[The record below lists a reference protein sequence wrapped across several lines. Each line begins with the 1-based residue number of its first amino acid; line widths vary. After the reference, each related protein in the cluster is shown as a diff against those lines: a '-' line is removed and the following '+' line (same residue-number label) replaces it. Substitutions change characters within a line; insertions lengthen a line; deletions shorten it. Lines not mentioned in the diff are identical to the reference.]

1 MEVVVVCVVG
11 GMLVVEGFLY
21 SEETVGAS
29 AGPRGGHVEHAPLGY
44 VDMVDIIGKRQAIFD
59 IGRLEGGVALDER
72 NTADEGLRC
81 HEAAILAEH
90 VEAAGA
96 RGRLDPV
103 RDRKGARLDRKSTR
117 LNSSH

>member
-1 MEVVVVCVVG
+1 
-11 GMLVVEGFLY
+11 MLVDEGVLHA
-21 SEETVGAS
+21 EETVGAM
-29 AGPRGGHVEHAPLGY
+29 AGPRRAHVEHAPFGY

-103 RDRKGARLDRKSTR
+103 RDRKGARFEHSEIGRASCR
-117 LNSSH
+117 EGVWQYV

>member
-1 MEVVVVCVVG
+1 M
-11 GMLVVEGFLY
+11 
-21 SEETVGAS
+21 
-29 AGPRGGHVEHAPLGY
+29 AGPRRAHVEHAPFGY

-96 RGRLDPV
+96 RTCRWIIAAPAACAAAAVAESSAGAIGTAEIGRAHV
-103 RDRKGARLDRKSTR
+103 
-117 LNSSH
+117 